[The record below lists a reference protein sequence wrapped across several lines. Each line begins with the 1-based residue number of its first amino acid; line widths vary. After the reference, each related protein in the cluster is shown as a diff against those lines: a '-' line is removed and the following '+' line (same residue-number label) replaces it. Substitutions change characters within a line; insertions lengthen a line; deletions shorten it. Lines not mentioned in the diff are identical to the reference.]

1 MARRL
6 HFLLD
11 EAEYL
16 EIRRAAERQGLSIAE
31 WVGQTLRTARRA
43 ETEKVSA
50 KLRAVA
56 DAASHDFPTGEI
68 EEMLGDVEAGRSLS

>member
-6 HFLLD
+6 QILLD
-11 EAEYL
+11 EAEHL
-16 EIRRAAERQGLSIAE
+16 EIRKAAERQGLSIAE
-31 WVGQTLRTARRA
+31 WVRQTLRTARRA

-56 DAASHDFPTGEI
+56 DAAAHDFPTGEI

>member
-6 HFLLD
+6 QVLLD

-16 EIRRAAERQGLSIAE
+16 EIRQAAEGAGLSVAQ
-31 WVGQTLRTARRA
+31 WVRQTLRTARRA
-43 ETEKVSA
+43 ETEKVSG

-56 DAASHDFPTGEI
+56 DAVVHDFPTGEI
-68 EEMLGDVEAGRSLS
+68 AEMLGNIEAVRPLT

>member
-6 HFLLD
+6 QVLLD
-11 EAEYL
+11 EAEHL
-16 EIRRAAERQGLSIAE
+16 EIRQTAERQGLSIAE
-31 WVGQTLRTARRA
+31 WVRQSLKSAGRA

-56 DAASHDFPTGEI
+56 DAAAHNFPTGEI
-68 EEMLGDVEAGRSLS
+68 EEMLGDVEPVRSLS